1 MKLSAFSPESVGN
14 GFLAVQEQ
22 MSVGDFLAALLVSL
36 AAAAAASLLY
46 RFFYERRGTGSQI
59 HRAFPLLALAVTT
72 LFIGVQLSLPLS
84 LGLLGS
90 LSIIRFRT
98 PVKEPE
104 EVGSVMLVIA
114 SSIAAATFHFAFI
127 AVMLAFAAACALAA
141 AKMRG
146 ARLFRR
152 DGLLVL
158 SMPDASAA
166 NLGALR
172 AALDGAFARH
182 SVQSA
187 ASAGGTTTVQVSF
200 SGLRSDP
207 CSLQVAVRAAVPAAG
222 TVNVFLDRPGGFR

>member
-1 MKLSAFSPESVGN
+1 MNQLGVLEAVEAYERISEQLDLGRFA
-14 GFLAVQEQ
+14 LA
-22 MSVGDFLAALLVSL
+22 LAVSL
-36 AAAAAASLLY
+36 AAALAVAWLY
-46 RFFYERRGTGSQI
+46 RAFCESRGTGSQLW
-59 HRAFPLLALAVTT
+59 RAFPSLSLAITT
-72 LFIGVQLSLPLS
+72 LFLCIQISIPLS

-172 AALDGAFARH
+172 AALDGAFARD
-182 SVQSA
+182 
-187 ASAGGTTTVQVSF
+187 SAGPSNQNSSGRDAAQTAATANAADAARTAARRTVT
-200 SGLRSDP
+200 D
-207 CSLQVAVRAAVPAAG
+207 
-222 TVNVFLDRPGGFR
+222 

>member
-1 MKLSAFSPESVGN
+1 MNQLGVLEAVEAYERISEQLDLGRFA
-14 GFLAVQEQ
+14 LA
-22 MSVGDFLAALLVSL
+22 LAVSL
-36 AAAAAASLLY
+36 AAALAVAWLY
-46 RFFYERRGTGSQI
+46 RAFCESRGTGSQLW
-59 HRAFPLLALAVTT
+59 RAFP
-72 LFIGVQLSLPLS
+72 SLC
-84 LGLLGS
+84 
-90 LSIIRFRT
+90 FRT

>member
-1 MKLSAFSPESVGN
+1 MNQLGVLQAAEAYEAISEHLTLGRFA
-14 GFLAVQEQ
+14 LA
-22 MSVGDFLAALLVSL
+22 LAVSL
-36 AAAAAASLLY
+36 AAALAVAWLY
-46 RFFYERRGTGSQI
+46 RAFCESRGTGSQLW
-59 HRAFPLLALAVTT
+59 RAFPALSLAITT
-72 LFIGVQLSLPLS
+72 LFLCIQISIPLS

-98 PVKEPE
+98 PIKEPE

>member
-1 MKLSAFSPESVGN
+1 MNQLGVLEAVEAYERISEYLDLGRFA
-14 GFLAVQEQ
+14 LA
-22 MSVGDFLAALLVSL
+22 LAVSL
-36 AAAAAASLLY
+36 AAAIAVAWLSRAFCES
-46 RFFYERRGTGSQI
+46 RGTGI
-59 HRAFPLLALAVTT
+59 TT
-72 LFIGVQLSLPLS
+72 LFLCIQISIPLS

-141 AKMRG
+141 AKLRG
-146 ARLFRR
+146 ARIFRR
-152 DGLLVL
+152 DGLLTL
-158 SMPDASAA
+158 SLPDASAA
-166 NLGALR
+166 DLAALRGALDR
-172 AALDGAFARH
+172 ALARH

-187 ASAGGTTTVQVSF
+187 ASAGGTTTLQISF
-200 SGLRSDP
+200 SGLRVDP
-207 CSLQVAVRAAVPAAG
+207 CALQAAVRAAEPCVE

>member
-1 MKLSAFSPESVGN
+1 MNQLGVLQAAEAYEAISEHLTLGRFA
-14 GFLAVQEQ
+14 LA
-22 MSVGDFLAALLVSL
+22 LAVSL
-36 AAAAAASLLY
+36 AAALAVAWLY
-46 RFFYERRGTGSQI
+46 RAFCESRGTGSQLW
-59 HRAFPLLALAVTT
+59 RAFPALSLAITT
-72 LFIGVQLSLPLS
+72 LFLCIQISIPLS

-141 AKMRG
+141 ARLRG

-152 DGLLVL
+152 DGLLTVSL
-158 SMPDASAA
+158 PDASAA
-166 NLGALR
+166 DLAALR
-172 AALDGAFARH
+172 AALDASLARH

-187 ASAGGTTTVQVSF
+187 ASAEGRTTLQISF
-200 SGLRSDP
+200 SGLRAEP
-207 CSLQVAVRAAVPAAG
+207 CALQAAVRAAAPGVE

>member
-1 MKLSAFSPESVGN
+1 MNQLGVLEAVEAYERISEQLDLGRFA
-14 GFLAVQEQ
+14 LA
-22 MSVGDFLAALLVSL
+22 LAVSL
-36 AAAAAASLLY
+36 AAALAVAWLY
-46 RFFYERRGTGSQI
+46 RAFCESRGTGSQLW
-59 HRAFPLLALAVTT
+59 RAFPLAITT
-72 LFIGVQLSLPLS
+72 LFLCIQISIPLS